1 MENKQNE
8 NSMQKEM
15 EYVLKFLE
23 REWERTG
30 ETKEV
35 QVIGLR
41 EISLVNFEIERKIK
55 ENKEQLSLDISFRN
69 SLKLTRENYVLLR
82 LARKIKAEK
91 EKDKADQDNQRWF
104 YVGLDVEEYE
114 LYMKITEDEETGGN
128 KDGGEV

>member
-69 SLKLTRENYVLLR
+69 SLKLTRENHVLLR
-82 LARKIKAEK
+82 LARKIKA

>member
-1 MENKQNE
+1 MKNKQNE

-15 EYVLKFLE
+15 EHVLKLLE

-41 EISLVNFEIERKIK
+41 EISLINFEIERKIK
-55 ENKEQLSLDISFRN
+55 ENKEQLSLDISFRD
-69 SLKLTRENYVLLR
+69 SLKLSRENYVLLR
-82 LARKIKAEK
+82 LARKIKAK
-91 EKDKADQDNQRWF
+91 KDKADQDNQRWF

-128 KDGGEV
+128 KDGEEV

>member
-23 REWERTG
+23 REWEHTG

-91 EKDKADQDNQRWF
+91 DKADQDNQRWF

>member
-8 NSMQKEM
+8 NSIQKEM
-15 EYVLKFLE
+15 EYVLKLLE
-23 REWERTG
+23 REWELTG

-41 EISLVNFEIERKIK
+41 EISLVNFEIERRIK
-55 ENKEQLSLDISFRN
+55 ENKEQLSLDVSFRN

-82 LARKIKAEK
+82 LAKKIKT

-104 YVGLDVEEYE
+104 YVGLDMEEYE
-114 LYMKITEDEETGGN
+114 LYMEITNKEDEGGN
-128 KDGGEV
+128 KNGGEV

>member
-35 QVIGLR
+35 QVIGVR

-91 EKDKADQDNQRWF
+91 DKADQDNQRWF